1 MGLKP
6 NLTTNIVQTS
16 FVDNPF
22 LSIDTAENVLS
33 STTSLFV
40 DMTQSFYT
48 ASVHGIPVVHRSTTK
63 HTSIAP
69 LISREGGPIG
79 ELEIDDRG
87 GVTNI
92 IETFTLDQ
100 VAHVLMRS
108 IFRLKEKWMAACDA
122 RNVNSSLRTIF
133 LFVDGDSPVAKSET
147 AKKRKST
154 NQRMKSIERECDKV
168 MSMKRRKKEIMAIV
182 SSKMEPVKH
191 EVMEGGGLL
200 IEGSLRR
207 FLRRKENRSV
217 ILNHLVSVM
226 TDSVHDCLRHLTI
239 YLCLGHSDTQG
250 TLDDQMIKLSGDYN
264 HPMFTSMKKRGIPHL
279 EADVMIP
286 YMWSNIKEVEKMACV
301 VSKDSDFLVTLLA
314 LADPNLHMMWTVEQG
329 GKEKYIVYDNLVAIH
344 AKPVDI
350 PRNRLD
356 LLLHLTMGGCD
367 YVEGFPSCGKVAML
381 TGLKAIMERRDHVFF
396 PNVSFAHSTDGKGI
410 LSFLIDEATD
420 ATSYTLKWAKAL
432 LASDKDLF
440 CVRLEDTVYLLKVNH
455 LYNDTPLQWYTNR
468 CSTPS
473 KAVREGMRTE
483 FASAMKRRMY
493 FLSNVTETRV
503 GLERDIVNSCDLAM
517 KCGYIS
523 NAGYSYENK
532 MLKK

>member
-1 MGLKP
+1 M
-6 NLTTNIVQTS
+6 
-16 FVDNPF
+16 
-22 LSIDTAENVLS
+22 
-33 STTSLFV
+33 
-40 DMTQSFYT
+40 
-48 ASVHGIPVVHRSTTK
+48 
-63 HTSIAP
+63 
-69 LISREGGPIG
+69 G

-100 VAHVLMRS
+100 AAHVLMRS
-108 IFRLKEKWMAACDA
+108 IFRLKEKWMAACVA
-122 RNVNSSLRTIF
+122 RKVKPSLRTIF

-147 AKKRKST
+147 AKKRNST
-154 NQRMKSIERECDKV
+154 SKRMRSIERECDKV

-207 FLRRKENRSV
+207 FMRSKENRSI
-217 ILNHLVSVM
+217 ILKHLVSVM

-250 TLDDQMIKLSGDYN
+250 TLDDDDQMIKLSGDYN
-264 HPMFTSMKKRGIPHL
+264 HPMFTTLKNRGIPHL

-286 YMWSNIKEVEKMACV
+286 YMWSHIKHVENMACV

-314 LADPNLHMMWTVEQG
+314 LADPNLHMLWTVEQG
-329 GKEKYIVYDNLVAIH
+329 GKENYIVYDNLVALH
-344 AKPVDI
+344 AKRVDHL
-350 PRNRLD
+350 RNRLD

-367 YVEGFPSCGKVAML
+367 YVEGFPLCGKVAML
-381 TGLKAIMERRDHVFF
+381 NGLKAIMERRDHVFF
-396 PNVSFAHSTDGKGI
+396 PNVSFACSKDGKGI
-410 LSFLIDEATD
+410 LSFLIDEAMD
-420 ATSYTLKWAKAL
+420 ATSYTLKWAKAQ

-468 CSTPS
+468 CSTQS

-483 FASAMKRRMY
+483 FASAMKRRLY
-493 FLSNVTETRV
+493 FLCNVTETRV
-503 GLERDIVNSCDLAM
+503 GLERDIVNSCDLAR
-517 KCGYIS
+517 KCGFIS
-523 NAGYSYENK
+523 DASYSYENK